1 MAVAVTGDA
10 RKRRALYGV
19 MLSVFLAA
27 MESTVVATA
36 MPTVVASLGGVH
48 IYSWVFSGF
57 LLTSTVTMPLW
68 GRVSDLFGRRPVYLG
83 GLGIFLL
90 GSALSGASQDMVQ
103 LIGFR
108 MLQGLGAGSL
118 MTLGMTMIGE
128 LFGLEQR
135 ARMQGYVSGM
145 WGVASLLGPL
155 LGGLLTDLGSWRWV
169 FYVNLPF
176 GAVAIALL
184 AGALPDATVRRP
196 HAFDWTGVALF
207 TSGISALLV
216 GILEAGRI
224 GVWTGADVLV
234 PLALA
239 AVALAAFVPVE
250 RRAGEPIVP
259 FRLFRH
265 RMVLAAGV
273 NGFLSGLAMLGAG
286 RPRRRDVADAV
297 FAHDRRR
304 RGTLGDGGG
313 DGAPA
318 RERVADGRGP
328 ARCVRGGLRR
338 QRARARLRVPRAGGT
353 CPGAGAPGHARGADA
368 GRRIGG
374 RHARRRPVTRSP
386 RPADAGACG
395 RGGLAR
401 RAPGRAERRSRH
413 RAALRHRRRGGHRRQ
428 PAGARGVAGAG
439 AEGRADLLRGAAR
452 GAEGHLERRRAGRGR
467 GPAARGR
474 ATAGRPADP
483 AAEALPHPWLRGREP
498 RVGARVAGGPVHAGC
513 AARPAVR
520 RAAALRAAGDGRRAR
535 GRADEGIAISR
546 SAAGFP
552 GRVGVRSRRPFDGR
566 GEPAM
571 ARWGSGGHIGAPSQE
586 GSLCTSTSATRR
598 RSGSTA

>member
-224 GVWTGADVLV
+224 GVWTCACRS
-234 PLALA
+234 PS
-239 AVALAAFVPVE
+239 PPSPSP
-250 RRAGEPIVP
+250 RSCRW
-259 FRLFRH
+259 
-265 RMVLAAGV
+265 
-273 NGFLSGLAMLGAG
+273 SG
-286 RPRRRDVADAV
+286 
-297 FAHDRRR
+297 
-304 RGTLGDGGG
+304 
-313 DGAPA
+313 
-318 RERVADGRGP
+318 
-328 ARCVRGGLRR
+328 
-338 QRARARLRVPRAGGT
+338 ARASRSCPSGCSATAWCSPPASMGSSRAWR
-353 CPGAGAPGHARGADA
+353 CSA
-368 GRRIGG
+368 
-374 RHARRRPVTRSP
+374 
-386 RPADAGACG
+386 
-395 RGGLAR
+395 
-401 RAPGRAERRSRH
+401 RSRSC
-413 RAALRHRRRGGHRRQ
+413 R
-428 PAGARGVAGAG
+428 
-439 AEGRADLLRGAAR
+439 
-452 GAEGHLERRRAGRGR
+452 
-467 GPAARGR
+467 
-474 ATAGRPADP
+474 
-483 AAEALPHPWLRGREP
+483 
-498 RVGARVAGGPVHAGC
+498 C
-513 AARPAVR
+513 
-520 RAAALRAAGDGRRAR
+520 
-535 GRADEGIAISR
+535 S
-546 SAAGFP
+546 
-552 GRVGVRSRRPFDGR
+552 
-566 GEPAM
+566 
-571 ARWGSGGHIGAPSQE
+571 
-586 GSLCTSTSATRR
+586 CSTSAGCRQRR
-598 RSGSTA
+598 PASCSCRSCWAGWLCRS